1 MKYKVCSMLLAGC
14 PGFSLW
20 PVSARADALE
30 TGGDFREGIIP
41 ARVFQNLRST
51 GEEGVPKVMK

>member
-1 MKYKVCSMLLAGC
+1 MQHAAGGC

-41 ARVFQNLRST
+41 ARVFQNLWST

>member
-1 MKYKVCSMLLAGC
+1 MKYKVCSMLLAAALA
-14 PGFSLW
+14 FSLW